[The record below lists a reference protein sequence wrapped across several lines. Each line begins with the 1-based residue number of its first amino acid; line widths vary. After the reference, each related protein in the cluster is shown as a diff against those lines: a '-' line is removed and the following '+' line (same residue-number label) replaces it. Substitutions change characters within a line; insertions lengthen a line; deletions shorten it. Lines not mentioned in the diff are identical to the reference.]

1 MGIDGFELIHPH
13 PHNLTRVFWDSWQG
27 LRVYCGAW
35 NRCYI
40 AFPSLCLYNENRK
53 YRDSLET
60 FFKLI
65 FFHWFLCL
73 FLYWLI
79 WHICCILAFYLL
91 YWDKI
96 DMHISNVYKLMFWCI
111 PHETF
116 TTIKIVY
123 ISIIFQIFFMPLCNL
138 LTFPTPP
145 HNPHLKTT
153 NPLEVSLHFLKFY
166 VSGIII
172 QNVIF
177 YLAWFFDSV

>member
-1 MGIDGFELIHPH
+1 MGLDGFELIHPH

-27 LRVYCGAW
+27 LRVSCGAW

-53 YRDSLET
+53 YRESVGT

-79 WHICCILAFYLL
+79 WHICYILAFYLL

-96 DMHISNVYKLMFWCI
+96 DMHIFNVYKLMFSYMYPPW
-111 PHETF
+111 
-116 TTIKIVY
+116 
-123 ISIIFQIFFMPLCNL
+123 NL
-138 LTFPTPP
+138 YY
-145 HNPHLKTT
+145 H
-153 NPLEVSLHFLKFY
+153 
-166 VSGIII
+166 
-172 QNVIF
+172 Q
-177 YLAWFFDSV
+177 DSVHIHHLSNFPHAPLQSLNVPNSSPYPPPQKHQSSRG